1 MITNF
6 TINNN
11 KIIIKNDGEFFGP
24 IKDFEYNIGD
34 KLYEFATMTYEDFD
48 KLKAMYT
55 QLIEL
60 VCYAKETD
68 SEDENMDCFL
78 KMFQI
83 VKACLNFS
91 PYTHFYTQVL
101 IDIIVKT
108 YNTKIYRTDLLFK
121 SKIGVFIENPK
132 YSPNDFYQEFEEDE
146 YTAHILLIKWA
157 EKIDKISNKKHTE
170 YMKFFETIRDLL
182 IENLIEKK
190 ADLKERLE
198 LISKYSNNSLVR
210 NLSIPEK
217 LFLYETKKV
226 FDIHYFNTKPAHAL
240 FLDTKFKIKY
250 ICDTE
255 LSREEK
261 RLDIEKIVDIIKQRN
276 IIAEEVY
283 ELENTEEQ
291 IRFELFKVIQNNFTI
306 NKCENCGRLFIPTTT
321 SNNPNQKGRNDQK
334 YCNNLYLNTGKTC
347 KEIGALNKQKEKVKN
362 SLILKE
368 YNREYKRMH
377 GLHYNHTKEFKEED
391 FKDWSKKARE
401 LRDSYTDEQI
411 DEFKVELRKLSD
423 MYWKRVFKSYHLI
436 W

>member
-34 KLYEFATMTYEDFD
+34 KLYEFDTMTYEDFD

-261 RLDIEKIVDIIKQRN
+261 RLDIEKIVDKIKQRN

-306 NKCENCGRLFIPTTT
+306 NKCENCGRLFIPVT
-321 SNNPNQKGRNDQK
+321 SSKNPNQKGRNDQK
-334 YCNNLYLNTGKTC
+334 YCNNLYLDTGKTC
-347 KEIGALNKQKEKVKN
+347 REIGALNKRKEKVEN
-362 SLILKE
+362 SSILQE

-377 GLHYNHTKEFKEED
+377 RAHYSHTKEFKEKK
-391 FKDWSKKARE
+391 FKEWSKKARE
-401 LRDSYTDEQI
+401 LRDNFSDNQLEDFEI
-411 DEFKVELRKLSD
+411 ELKKLSNL
-423 MYWKRVFKSYHLI
+423 YWK
-436 W
+436 